1 MPLQSLPGSI
11 PVGQGSRVR
20 FHPADATQRE
30 PGHPFKMASVRCQ
43 KDTVMSHHDPGD
55 EAVGHANAHPVAFQG
70 TANLG
75 RRIGTHFVE

>member
-1 MPLQSLPGSI
+1 
-11 PVGQGSRVR
+11 
-20 FHPADATQRE
+20 
-30 PGHPFKMASVRCQ
+30 MASVRCQ